1 MDKGV
6 GDLEGPVQ
14 GERARLISRGMDP
27 RTSGLQAEAPLISRM
42 DLLDQMIQGVG
53 EKVARLEEMLPAV
66 HGALYGPFHPTP
78 SPAAED
84 EEVNPDTGK
93 VGLMTRNLTNMSE
106 RLRAMCELVDSL
118 AQNNT

>member
-14 GERARLISRGMDP
+14 GERARLISRGMDL
-27 RTSGLQAEAPLISRM
+27 RTSGLQVEAPLISRM

-78 SPAAED
+78 SPDKE
-84 EEVNPDTGK
+84 EEVDPDTGR

-106 RLRAMCELVDSL
+106 RLCAMCELVDSL